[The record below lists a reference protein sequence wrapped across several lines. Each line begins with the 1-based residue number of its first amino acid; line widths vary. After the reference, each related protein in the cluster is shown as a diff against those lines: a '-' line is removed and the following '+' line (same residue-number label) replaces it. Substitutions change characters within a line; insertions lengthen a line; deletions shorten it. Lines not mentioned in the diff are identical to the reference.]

1 MKQLVIEL
9 SDAFVL
15 AHRDDDVLPIAFVC
29 GALAEKFAGVL
40 QQRDTA
46 FTSASFTLTDAAPE
60 RGVLEKEIRALLA
73 KKYPSSEVGAALTV
87 TLEEVADTPKTEQ
100 EQPPEQTPEKAP
112 AKEEAERERDAAR
125 QESDPFA
132 AFFGSKD
139 EAEEAPLGADLPDID
154 DLVGCGE
161 LKSLFEEL
169 SLIAPVITENKTFD
183 TVRYQAY
190 LFAIGEG
197 YGYTTYLSLLAA
209 KLGDLGLRQVD
220 RRAKIGEEV
229 LPPPK
234 GEDTEVFSDIF
245 RILHRVSTSGKA
257 PVLSLDISEWIS
269 HVNTRLFRTLLLEIE
284 RNMRDLIVVFRMP
297 FVDKEVL
304 SGVRAAIADVLSLK
318 VLSFPPLAR
327 EEIARCAE
335 RELSAYGFRF
345 SSGAMEGFYDRIA
358 EEKSDGRFYGLKTIK
373 KVVRELLYQKQLD
386 NARRGK
392 NERTVT
398 RRDTAALCAT
408 PATAQSGAAQLREL
422 VGGERIAARIDEII
436 AQIELARADK
446 SLGAPCI
453 HMRFVGNPGTGKT
466 TVARIVGKILKE
478 RGVLRVGGFFE
489 YSGRDFCGR
498 YIGET
503 APKTA
508 GMCRDAYG
516 SVLFIDEAYSLYR
529 GDGNDRDFGREA
541 LDTLIAEMENHRSD
555 LVVIMAGYTDDMER
569 LMLGNAGLAS
579 RMPYVIEFPNFTR
592 EELYAIFV
600 SMVNRH
606 FKHDQDLF
614 PRAKAYFESLPEEM
628 ITAKEFSNA
637 RFVRNLFERTWA
649 KASMRCQLAGKGS
662 VILTKDDF
670 ERSLGDKEFAFRSAH
685 KRHIGFM

>member
-15 AHRDDDVLPIAFVC
+15 AHRDDDVLPIAFLSEELAKKYG
-29 GALAEKFAGVL
+29 GAL
-40 QQRDTA
+40 QQRDSA
-46 FTSASFTLTDAAPE
+46 FTSVSFTLTDAAPKQST
-60 RGVLEKEIRALLA
+60 LEEEIKALLA
-73 KKYPSSEVGAALTV
+73 KKYQLSADREVLTV
-87 TLEEVADTPKTEQ
+87 TVEEVQDAPEAGAEQTPDK
-100 EQPPEQTPEKAP
+100 TPEKAP
-112 AKEEAERERDAAR
+112 TQKSTESEKGAAK
-125 QESDPFA
+125 QESDPLS
-132 AFFGSKD
+132 AFFGTKD
-139 EAEEAPLGADLPDID
+139 EDEAKPFFADLPDIN

-161 LKSLFEEL
+161 LKSLFDEL
-169 SLIAPVITENKTFD
+169 ALIAPVVAENKTFD
-183 TVRYQAY
+183 TVRYQTY
-190 LFAIGEG
+190 LFSIGDG

-209 KLGDLGLRQVD
+209 KLSHLGLRRVD
-220 RRAKIGEEV
+220 GRAKVLEEA

-234 GEDTEVFSDIF
+234 GEDAEVFSDIF
-245 RILHRVSTSGKA
+245 RVLHRVSSSGKA
-257 PVLSLDISEWIS
+257 QVLSLDISEWIS
-269 HVNTRLFRTLLLEIE
+269 RVNSRLFRTLLMEIE
-284 RNMRDLIVVFRMP
+284 RNMRDFIIVFRIP

-304 SGVRAAIADVLSLK
+304 LGVQAAIADVLSLRA
-318 VLSFPPLAR
+318 LSFPPFTR
-327 EEIARCAE
+327 EEIAHCAE
-335 RELSAYGFRF
+335 AELAAYGFRF
-345 SSGAMEGFYDRIA
+345 SSGAMEGFYNRIA

-422 VGGERIAARIDEII
+422 VGGARIAARIDEII

-446 SLGAPCI
+446 SLGSPCI

-569 LMLGNAGLAS
+569 LMQGNAGLAG

-592 EELYAIFV
+592 DELYSIFA
-600 SMVNRH
+600 SMVERH
-606 FKHDQDLF
+606 FKYDEALL
-614 PRAKAYFESLPEEM
+614 PRAKAYFDSLPDDM
-628 ITAKEFSNA
+628 IEAKEFGNA

-662 VILTKDDF
+662 VMLTKDDF
-670 ERSLGDKEFAFRSAH
+670 ERSLGDKEFIF
-685 KRHIGFM
+685 KRAAKRQIGFM